1 MATFYEVKHLLCK
14 LLGQERL
21 NDDEIVNNDDDIVF
35 EPRSFRVRQETRQIT
50 ILNSDLVE
58 LYNKVFSMN
67 TNDLELYSEDG
78 YEVAINMNYYLM
90 RHQEFPFKA
99 EDEINGISVNGKS
112 VFPTKS

>member
-1 MATFYEVKHLLCK
+1 MVTFYEVKHLLCK

-35 EPRSFRVRQETRQIT
+35 EPRSFRIQQETRQIT

-78 YEVAINMNYYLM
+78 YEVAINKNYYLM
-90 RHQEFPFKA
+90 RHQNIKVPGTLR
-99 EDEINGISVNGKS
+99 IQS
-112 VFPTKS
+112 TK

>member
-50 ILNSDLVE
+50 ILNSDLV
-58 LYNKVFSMN
+58 
-67 TNDLELYSEDG
+67 
-78 YEVAINMNYYLM
+78 
-90 RHQEFPFKA
+90 
-99 EDEINGISVNGKS
+99 
-112 VFPTKS
+112 

>member
-67 TNDLELYSEDG
+67 TDG
-78 YEVAINMNYYLM
+78 FEVAINFNFFLM
-90 RHQEFPFKA
+90 RLHVFPFKA
-99 EDEINGISVNGKS
+99 DD
-112 VFPTKS
+112 